1 MNNEI
6 KNYSKLP
13 KNYKDYNEISE
24 QQSLKKKTN
33 NNNFESIKEKLFS
46 KIIKKIIRKIITFI
60 KNFKNQILLN
70 ILIIIFLFYS
80 IKFYLLSLEG
90 CQGSRKRCLEGPEA
104 IRFFHKL
111 GLYLFFS
118 VLLCSIITILS
129 INGIIFKIYLLIELI
144 IYIIFFIVYK
154 GSDLDEH
161 GSYNT
166 MAFIFLFPFISFEIE
181 IIYLFIKSIKNKNN
195 KLKYFCIF
203 ILIFPFFYYI
213 YGTNKGC
220 KEWDYGLN
228 NIKIK
233 NNKNE
238 DKCYIQKPKKCFIY
252 LFDGFF
258 DISLITGRKC
268 KASKKEKTVLLSF
281 LPKNVENLTE
291 FAYPNTIKFPFGDMQ
306 NPKYLQNYIFKNIYN
321 PKDKKAEYYTE
332 NPEII
337 LKFDKNGK
345 GKITMKITP
354 NETLIKERRELSKK
368 SKSKIKN
375 ILIMYIDA
383 ISRNHFKR
391 KFPLTSKLI
400 EKYLYKKNEKKKE
413 KTKLNSFQFLKY
425 HNFKAITQKNVIPMF
440 YGNSDKELN
449 QINIL
454 EQIKKNGFITA
465 QSIDLCSLELYD
477 LGRYYNEDVPWSKF
491 DHENQV
497 LFCDPNYNNPDDN
510 FNPFNGPFSIIKRC
524 LYGKEVND
532 YVFDYGYQ
540 FLNVYKNEKK
550 FLRLGFQEA
559 HESSLELI
567 KYIDLKFRNFIQFF
581 IDNFYDND
589 SIIFI
594 ISDHG
599 NNMVSLHNLIKS
611 NDYFIEKT
619 LGTLFI
625 FVPNND
631 IFDNYFENL
640 YYNQQKLVTPYD
652 IFFSLCYLIDVND
665 LGDKNKGQSL
675 FQKINGLERSCENY
689 VNDFDD
695 REDCHCIN
703 Y

>member
-1 MNNEI
+1 MNNEN

-13 KNYKDYNEISE
+13 QVFKDYNEISE
-24 QQSLKKKTN
+24 EQSLKNKEN
-33 NNNFESIKEKLFS
+33 NHLKNSKGKLFLN
-46 KIIKKIIRKIITFI
+46 IFKKIIEII
-60 KNFKNQILLN
+60 KNFKTQILLN
-70 ILIIIFLFYS
+70 ILIILFLIYS

-90 CQGSRKRCLEGPEA
+90 CQGNRERCLEGPKA
-104 IRFFHKL
+104 IKFFHKL

-144 IYIIFFIVYK
+144 IYNIFFIVFK

-181 IIYLFIKSIKNKNN
+181 IIYLLIKSIKNRNN

-203 ILIFPFFYYI
+203 ILVFPFFYYI

-220 KEWDYGLN
+220 KEWNYGLN

-238 DKCYIQKPKKCFIY
+238 DKCYIEKPTKCFIY

-258 DISLITGRKC
+258 DFTLITGRKC
-268 KASKKEKTVLLSF
+268 NSSKKEKKLLLSF
-281 LPKNVENLTE
+281 LSNNLHNYTE

-306 NPKYLQNYIFKNIYN
+306 NPKYLQNYILENIYN
-321 PKDKKAEYYTE
+321 PKDKNAKYYTE

-368 SKSKIKN
+368 SESKIKN
-375 ILIMYIDA
+375 ILIMYIDS

-391 KFPLTSKLI
+391 KLPLTSQLI
-400 EKYLYKKNEKKKE
+400 EKYLYEKKGKNSKKE
-413 KTKLNSFQFLKY
+413 KNKNFNSFQFLKY

-440 YGNSDKELN
+440 YGNSNKITN

-454 EQIKKNGFITA
+454 ENIKKNGFITA

-477 LGRYYNEDVPWSKF
+477 LGGNYKIDVPWSKF

-497 LFCDPNYNNPDDN
+497 LFCDPNYNNPDEN

-540 FLNVYKNEKK
+540 FLKAYKNEKK
-550 FLRLGFQEA
+550 FLRLGFQEG

-567 KYIDLKFRNFIQFF
+567 KYIDLKLKNFIQFF
-581 IDNFYDND
+581 IDNYYDND
-589 SIIFI
+589 SVIFI

-625 FVPNND
+625 FLPKND
-631 IFDNYFENL
+631 IFDNYFDNL

-652 IFFSLCYLIDVND
+652 IFFSLCYLIDVDGN
-665 LGDKNKGQSL
+665 GDKNKGQSL

-689 VNDFDD
+689 NDFDD
-695 REDCHCIN
+695 KKDCHCIN

>member
-1 MNNEI
+1 MNTEN

-13 KNYKDYNEISE
+13 QVFKDYNEISE
-24 QQSLKKKTN
+24 EQSLKNKEN
-33 NNNFESIKEKLFS
+33 NHLKNSKGKLFLN
-46 KIIKKIIRKIITFI
+46 IFKKIIEII
-60 KNFKNQILLN
+60 KNFKTQILLN
-70 ILIIIFLFYS
+70 ILIILFLIYS

-90 CQGSRKRCLEGPEA
+90 CQGNRERCLEGPKA
-104 IRFFHKL
+104 IKFFHKL

-144 IYIIFFIVYK
+144 IYNIFFIVFK

-166 MAFIFLFPFISFEIE
+166 MAFIFLFPFIRFEIE
-181 IIYLFIKSIKNKNN
+181 IIYLLIKSIKNRNN

-203 ILIFPFFYYI
+203 ILVFPFFYYI

-220 KEWDYGLN
+220 KEWNYGLN

-238 DKCYIQKPKKCFIY
+238 DKCYIEKPTKCFIY

-258 DISLITGRKC
+258 DFTLITGRKC
-268 KASKKEKTVLLSF
+268 NSSKKEKKLLLSF
-281 LPKNVENLTE
+281 LSNNLHNYTE

-306 NPKYLQNYIFKNIYN
+306 NPKYLQNYILENIYN
-321 PKDKKAEYYTE
+321 PKDKNAKYYTE

-368 SKSKIKN
+368 SESKIKN
-375 ILIMYIDA
+375 ILIMYIDS

-391 KFPLTSKLI
+391 KLPLTSQLI
-400 EKYLYKKNEKKKE
+400 EKYLYEKKGKNSKKE
-413 KTKLNSFQFLKY
+413 KNKNFNSFQFLKY

-440 YGNSDKELN
+440 YGNSNKITN

-454 EQIKKNGFITA
+454 ENIKKNGFITA

-477 LGRYYNEDVPWSKF
+477 LGGNYKIDVPWSKF

-497 LFCDPNYNNPDDN
+497 LFCDPNYNNPDEN

-567 KYIDLKFRNFIQFF
+567 KYIDLKFKNFIQFF
-581 IDNFYDND
+581 IDNYYDND
-589 SIIFI
+589 SVIFI

-619 LGTLFI
+619 LVTLFI
-625 FVPNND
+625 FLPKND
-631 IFDNYFENL
+631 IFDNYFDNL

-652 IFFSLCYLIDVND
+652 IFFSLCYLIDVDGN
-665 LGDKNKGQSL
+665 GDKNKGQSL

-689 VNDFDD
+689 NDFDD
-695 REDCHCIN
+695 KKDCHCIN